1 MPPARCSPAPA
12 PCWAPTG
19 RFTTCVTFGGIQN
32 GQGRGH
38 ATDRRAMD
46 IGPCAAHHHADLYL
60 GPARGDDRQRPG
72 PPRPPGR
79 GPVTARRGRA
89 GIPARVAGRAV
100 PGRITVTA
108 AAQAEAK
115 TRAAD
120 GRGPRLPDRRDLF
133 ELRRQFPPRANPA
146 SWPETR
152 ASRGGVLARVL
163 AAPFTFEDANYQADV
178 RRGI

>member
-1 MPPARCSPAPA
+1 
-12 PCWAPTG
+12 
-19 RFTTCVTFGGIQN
+19 
-32 GQGRGH
+32 
-38 ATDRRAMD
+38 
-46 IGPCAAHHHADLYL
+46 
-60 GPARGDDRQRPG
+60 
-72 PPRPPGR
+72 
-79 GPVTARRGRA
+79 
-89 GIPARVAGRAV
+89 
-100 PGRITVTA
+100 VTA

-178 RRGI
+178 RRGICGVLDWLAAMPGQTWQQRWMASGSEQSADWRVLAAAPAAARRGCASAGRGVDRIPGLQAELLAPGDIRPSGRRPRSSDRDYEL